1 MGKKKIEKVRKGTR
15 AKDITLKAGEAAAP
29 RGGAWYA
36 KFDGVDGGSLKAGA
50 SEVLMESVKK

>member
-1 MGKKKIEKVRKGTR
+1 MGKKKTEQVRKR
-15 AKDITLKAGEAAAP
+15 AKDITLKSRAAAAL

-36 KFDGVDGGSLKAGA
+36 KLDGVDGSLKAGA